1 MKTFKVVLFAFLSIN
16 IAIWLITYFLNINLF
31 SVLRI
36 ESPNIEIAE
45 PSYKLS
51 SNVVNSN
58 DPYNAPFILY
68 DSECNRFGPFSFEE
82 ALIELTKGLTTTCSL
97 TIPDENAVL
106 INLHERRDGSN
117 TGIKNDV
124 TNFLYSL
131 IQAPDI
137 NIAEPSYKL
146 NSNTVLEDVSY
157 PGFEGDEDSNLRIQL
172 AIYQLPDPLR
182 TILTTEVDVL
192 NGCHPYGEA
201 LFNRCVYGVF
211 DPVGY
216 GADGNYGNNWAMTVW
231 ISDRGI
237 QSGKL
242 KDILIHEAAHA
253 YSYLVL
259 RGCIL
264 QGGTTFREL
273 AHQRYGDDEN
283 LADVF
288 VYYYGGKWTNYYKLD
303 YLPEQD
309 RKWVAD
315 MIDYCEVYQEAVS
328 ALTISS

>member
-1 MKTFKVVLFAFLSIN
+1 MCI
-16 IAIWLITYFLNINLF
+16 
-31 SVLRI
+31 
-36 ESPNIEIAE
+36 
-45 PSYKLS
+45 
-51 SNVVNSN
+51 
-58 DPYNAPFILY
+58 
-68 DSECNRFGPFSFEE
+68 
-82 ALIELTKGLTTTCSL
+82 
-97 TIPDENAVL
+97 
-106 INLHERRDGSN
+106 RD
-117 TGIKNDV
+117 
-124 TNFLYSL
+124 
-131 IQAPDI
+131 
-137 NIAEPSYKL
+137 
-146 NSNTVLEDVSY
+146 
-157 PGFEGDEDSNLRIQL
+157 R
-172 AIYQLPDPLR
+172 
-182 TILTTEVDVL
+182 
-192 NGCHPYGEA
+192 
-201 LFNRCVYGVF
+201 FNRCVYGVF

-237 QSGKL
+237 RSGKL

-328 ALTISS
+328 ALIISS

>member
-1 MKTFKVVLFAFLSIN
+1 MKTFKVVLFVFLSIN
-16 IAIWLITYFLNINLF
+16 IVIWLITYFLNINLF

-36 ESPNIEIAE
+36 QTPSIEIAE

-51 SNVVNSN
+51 SKTTNSD
-58 DPYNAPFILY
+58 DPYNVAYILY
-68 DSECNRFGPFSFEE
+68 DSECNRFGPFNFEE
-82 ALIELTKGLTTTCSL
+82 ALIELSKGLTTSCNL
-97 TIPDENAVL
+97 TVPDENAVL

-131 IQAPDI
+131 IETP
-137 NIAEPSYKL
+137 NFEIAEPSYKL
-146 NSNTVLEDVSY
+146 NSRVVLEDVSY
-157 PGFEGDEDSNLRIQL
+157 PGFEGDVDTNRRIQIAL
-172 AIYQLPDPLR
+172 YQLPDAFR
-182 TILTTEVDVL
+182 TILTTKVDVL

-216 GADGNYGNNWAMTVW
+216 GADGNFGNDWAMTIW
-231 ISDRGI
+231 ISDRGV

-242 KDILIHEAAHA
+242 NDILVHEAAHA

-259 RGCIL
+259 KECIL
-264 QGGTTFREL
+264 QDGTTFREL
-273 AHQRYGDDEN
+273 AHQKYGDDEN

-303 YLPEQD
+303 YLPEED
-309 RKWVAD
+309 RKWVSD

>member
-16 IAIWLITYFLNINLF
+16 IIIWLITYFLNINLF

-36 ESPNIEIAE
+36 QTPNIEIAE

-51 SNVVNSN
+51 SKTRNPD
-58 DPYNAPFILY
+58 DPYNVAYILY
-68 DSECNRFGPFSFEE
+68 DSDCNRFGPFNFEE
-82 ALIELTKGLTTTCSL
+82 ALIELSKGLTTSCNL
-97 TIPDENAVL
+97 TVPDENAVL

-131 IQAPDI
+131 IETPNFEI
-137 NIAEPSYKL
+137 TEPSYKL
-146 NSNTVLEDVSY
+146 NSRVVLEDVSY
-157 PGFEGDEDSNLRIQL
+157 PGFEGDVDTNRRIQIAL
-172 AIYQLPDPLR
+172 YQLPDVFR
-182 TILTTEVDVL
+182 TILTTKVDVL

-216 GADGNYGNNWAMTVW
+216 GADGNFGNDWAMTIW
-231 ISDRGI
+231 ISDRGV

-242 KDILIHEAAHA
+242 NDILVHEAAHA
-253 YSYLVL
+253 YSFLVL
-259 RGCIL
+259 KECIL
-264 QGGTTFREL
+264 QDGTTFREL
-273 AHQRYGDDEN
+273 AHQKYGDDEN

-303 YLPEQD
+303 YLPEED
-309 RKWVAD
+309 RKWVSD